1 MLVVDFSVMRV
12 LLYKRAWLKKETS
25 FCARKN
31 LPKMVKIYANPS
43 FHSRCS
49 HLVNSKRTRKLSPLS
64 KWPHLRRTK
73 IESGGGT
80 SHVLPTARYCLMNDS
95 RNQKNKEKKRKEK
108 TQRHSMVS
116 VLIGF
121 TDGMYKSN
129 LLNSNMGLGPT
140 TLRFPFAHALYKEL
154 THFCYWNVWGGKL
167 AQQKGMV
174 IGYPLVLFSE
184 SLSTLSLF
192 LFLSLYSPP
201 LLLARVAHV
210 FV

>member
-1 MLVVDFSVMRV
+1 
-12 LLYKRAWLKKETS
+12 
-25 FCARKN
+25 
-31 LPKMVKIYANPS
+31 MVKIYANPS

-73 IESGGGT
+73 IGSGGGT

-95 RNQKNKEKKRKEK
+95 RNQKNKEKKRKK

-129 LLNSNMGLGPT
+129 LLIQTWVLDR
-140 TLRFPFAHALYKEL
+140 LRFDFPSPMPCIKNWPIFAIGMFWGEVSAAKRNG
-154 THFCYWNVWGGKL
+154 YWISPGLLFRVF
-167 AQQKGMV
+167 V
-174 IGYPLVLFSE
+174 YPLS
-184 SLSTLSLF
+184 SAH
-192 LFLSLYSPP
+192 YIPPPP

>member
-1 MLVVDFSVMRV
+1 
-12 LLYKRAWLKKETS
+12 
-25 FCARKN
+25 
-31 LPKMVKIYANPS
+31 
-43 FHSRCS
+43 
-49 HLVNSKRTRKLSPLS
+49 
-64 KWPHLRRTK
+64 
-73 IESGGGT
+73 
-80 SHVLPTARYCLMNDS
+80 
-95 RNQKNKEKKRKEK
+95 
-108 TQRHSMVS
+108 MVS

>member
-1 MLVVDFSVMRV
+1 
-12 LLYKRAWLKKETS
+12 
-25 FCARKN
+25 
-31 LPKMVKIYANPS
+31 MVKIYANPS

-80 SHVLPTARYCLMNDS
+80 SHVLPTARYCSMNDS
-95 RNQKNKEKKRKEK
+95 RNQKNKEKKRKKK

-129 LLNSNMGLGPT
+129 LSILTWVLDR
-140 TLRFPFAHALYKEL
+140 LRFD
-154 THFCYWNVWGGKL
+154 
-167 AQQKGMV
+167 
-174 IGYPLVLFSE
+174 
-184 SLSTLSLF
+184 
-192 LFLSLYSPP
+192 FLSPMPCIKNWPIFAIGMFGGESWRSKKEWLLDIPWFCFPSLCLLSPSFSSSHYIP
-201 LLLARVAHV
+201 LHFYWLG
-210 FV
+210 

>member
-1 MLVVDFSVMRV
+1 
-12 LLYKRAWLKKETS
+12 
-25 FCARKN
+25 
-31 LPKMVKIYANPS
+31 MVKIYANPS

-64 KWPHLRRTK
+64 KRPHLRRTK

-95 RNQKNKEKKRKEK
+95 RNQKNKEKKRKKK

-129 LLNSNMGLGPT
+129 LLILT
-140 TLRFPFAHALYKEL
+140 WVLDRLRFDFPSPMPCIKNWPIFAIGMFWGEVSAAKRNG
-154 THFCYWNVWGGKL
+154 YWISPGLLFRVF
-167 AQQKGMV
+167 V
-174 IGYPLVLFSE
+174 YPLSSAHYIPPSTFTGSGSSCICITI
-184 SLSTLSLF
+184 SLSCSSCSIYVYLSTFFIDL
-192 LFLSLYSPP
+192 
-201 LLLARVAHV
+201 RC
-210 FV
+210 

>member
-1 MLVVDFSVMRV
+1 
-12 LLYKRAWLKKETS
+12 
-25 FCARKN
+25 
-31 LPKMVKIYANPS
+31 
-43 FHSRCS
+43 
-49 HLVNSKRTRKLSPLS
+49 
-64 KWPHLRRTK
+64 
-73 IESGGGT
+73 
-80 SHVLPTARYCLMNDS
+80 
-95 RNQKNKEKKRKEK
+95 
-108 TQRHSMVS
+108 MVS

-174 IGYPLVLFSE
+174 IGYPLVCFFE
-184 SLSTLSLF
+184 SLSTLSPPLTI
-192 LFLSLYSPP
+192 SPPP

>member
-1 MLVVDFSVMRV
+1 
-12 LLYKRAWLKKETS
+12 
-25 FCARKN
+25 
-31 LPKMVKIYANPS
+31 MVKIYANQS
-43 FHSRCS
+43 SYFRCS
-49 HLVNSKRTRKLSPLS
+49 RLVNRRTRKLSLLS
-64 KWPHLRRTK
+64 KRPHLWRTK

-95 RNQKNKEKKRKEK
+95 RNKKQEKKRKK
-108 TQRHSMVS
+108 HNTIAWFRCLSDSRM
-116 VLIGF
+116 GCTKATF
-121 TDGMYKSN
+121 F
-129 LLNSNMGLGPT
+129 NSNMGFGPT
-140 TLRFPFAHALYKEL
+140 TLRFPFAHDLYKEL
-154 THFCYWNVWGGKL
+154 TDFCYWNVWGEKL

-192 LFLSLYSPP
+192 LFLSLYFPP

>member
-1 MLVVDFSVMRV
+1 
-12 LLYKRAWLKKETS
+12 
-25 FCARKN
+25 
-31 LPKMVKIYANPS
+31 
-43 FHSRCS
+43 
-49 HLVNSKRTRKLSPLS
+49 
-64 KWPHLRRTK
+64 
-73 IESGGGT
+73 
-80 SHVLPTARYCLMNDS
+80 
-95 RNQKNKEKKRKEK
+95 
-108 TQRHSMVS
+108 MVS

-192 LFLSLYSPP
+192 LFLSSFLSSSS
-201 LLLARVAHV
+201 LLSHSHTLQTFH
-210 FV
+210 